1 MMTKTVEIRDQL
13 TKHLKG
19 GEAFMLV
26 DALLKEIKF
35 EKLGERPNNLPY
47 SFYELFY
54 HIWFTQ
60 RDILIYCTAEIYEE
74 SQWPKDYWP
83 EKRAPDTEGE
93 WHELQ
98 QAYFDD
104 RKKLSDFLLDP
115 KNNLMK
121 PVRPGTNHSLLREIL
136 IVIEHSAYHNGQL
149 LIILRHLGLHS
160 V

>member
-1 MMTKTVEIRDQL
+1 MKEPVEIRNQL
-13 TKHLKG
+13 ARHLEG
-19 GEAFMLV
+19 GEAFMTV
-26 DALLKEIKF
+26 DSLLKKMKF

-74 SQWPKDYWP
+74 FQWPKDYWP
-83 EKRAPDTEGE
+83 EKRAPDTEAE

-98 QAYFDD
+98 QAYFND
-104 RKKLSDFLLDP
+104 RKELSDFLLNP
-115 KNNLMK
+115 INNLMQ
-121 PVRPGTNHSLLREIL
+121 PVRSGTNHSLLREIL

>member
-1 MMTKTVEIRDQL
+1 MNEAVEIRDQL
-13 TKHLKG
+13 ARHLEG
-19 GEAFMLV
+19 GEAFMTI
-26 DALLKEIKF
+26 DALLKEMKF

-74 SQWPKDYWP
+74 AQWPKDYWP
-83 EKRAPDTEGE
+83 EKSGPDTEAE
-93 WHELQ
+93 WLELQ
-98 QAYFDD
+98 QAYFDN
-104 RKKLSDFLLDP
+104 RKELSDFLMDP
-115 KNNLMK
+115 NNDLMK
-121 PVRPGTNHSLLREIL
+121 PVRSGTKHSLLREIL

>member
-1 MMTKTVEIRDQL
+1 MKEPVEFRDQL
-13 TKHLKG
+13 ARHLKG
-19 GEAFMLV
+19 GEAFITV
-26 DALLKEIKF
+26 DVLLKEMKF

-74 SQWPKDYWP
+74 FQWPKDYWP
-83 EKRAPDTEGE
+83 EKRAPDTEAE

-104 RKKLSDFLLDP
+104 RKELSDFLMNS

-121 PVRPGTNHSLLREIL
+121 PVRSGTNHSLLREIL

>member
-1 MMTKTVEIRDQL
+1 VIKEDVEIRDQL
-13 TKHLKG
+13 ARHLQG
-19 GEAFMLV
+19 GEAFMTV
-26 DALLKEIKF
+26 DALLKEMKF

-74 SQWPKDYWP
+74 FQWPKDYWP
-83 EKRAPDTEGE
+83 EKSAPDTEAE
-93 WHELQ
+93 WYELR
-98 QAYFDD
+98 QAYFDN
-104 RKKLSDFLLDP
+104 RKELSDFLMDP

-121 PVRPGTNHSLLREIL
+121 PVRLGTKHSLLREIL

>member
-1 MMTKTVEIRDQL
+1 MTETLEIRDEL
-13 TKHLKG
+13 AKHLKG
-19 GEAFMLV
+19 GEAFMPV
-26 DALLKEIKF
+26 DALLKEMKF

-60 RDILIYCTAEIYEE
+60 HDILIYCTAEIYEE
-74 SQWPKDYWP
+74 PQWPKDYWP
-83 EKRAPDTEGE
+83 EKKAPDTEVE
-93 WHELQ
+93 WHELK
-98 QAYFDD
+98 QAYFND
-104 RKKLSDFLLDP
+104 REKISDFLLNS
-115 KNNLMK
+115 KNILMK
-121 PVRPGTNHSLLREIL
+121 PMRAGTNHSLLREIL

>member
-1 MMTKTVEIRDQL
+1 MKEAVEIRNQL
-13 TKHLKG
+13 ASHLKG
-19 GEAFMLV
+19 GEAFMPI

-54 HIWFTQ
+54 HIWFAQ
-60 RDILIYCTAEIYEE
+60 NDILNYCTAKVYEE
-74 SQWPKDYWP
+74 HEWPKNYWP
-83 EKRAPDTEGE
+83 ENTAPDTEAE

-104 RKKLSDFLLDP
+104 RKELSDFLMDP

-121 PVRPGTNHSLLREIL
+121 PVRSGTNHSLLREIL